1 MEKKI
6 VDESYL
12 PRIAE
17 QTLARKLA
25 SSGCVLI
32 SGPKFCGK
40 SRLASWYAASSV
52 ELTDEGSI
60 ALAKADP
67 RALLPGDSPRL
78 IDEWQKVPVIWDLI
92 RSDLD
97 HGYRFGKY
105 ILTGSA
111 TPSDPSVIQHSGA
124 GRISTMVLRPLSLY
138 ESRESL
144 GAVSLSSLFAVNP
157 EFTIVP
163 PGENPMTLSRMAFLI
178 CRGGWPLSVLAD
190 ESAALDVTEG
200 YYEGL
205 FRQTAGGDETSA
217 RLANGG
223 RGRLLLVLKELARNI
238 STPASI
244 AGMARDIAASGE
256 FPGFAP
262 DTFIGWKEYLESYF
276 IVFDMPSWNRNL
288 RSSVVTRTSPVRH
301 FFDPSIAACAL
312 GLTPESLLL
321 DLRTFGFFF
330 EDLVARDLM
339 AFAESMKASVRHY
352 RDSSDLEVDF
362 ILEMRDGRYAAIE
375 AKLGSPEGVA
385 MGVSSLSRFAARL
398 QRAGQPLPA
407 FRMVVTSHGACYRE
421 KDGTYVVPLNC
432 LRP

>member
-1 MEKKI
+1 MQKNI
-6 VDESYL
+6 VDEPYL

-40 SRLASWYAASSV
+40 SRLASCYAASSV

-78 IDEWQKVPVIWDLI
+78 IDEWQKVPVLWDLI

-111 TPSDPSVIQHSGA
+111 TPSDPSIIQHSGA
-124 GRISTMVLRPLSLY
+124 GRISTMILRPLSLY

-144 GAVSLSSLFAVNP
+144 GAVSLSSLFSANP

-190 ESAALDVTEG
+190 ESAALEVTEG

-223 RGRLLLVLKELARNI
+223 RSRLLLVLKELARN
-238 STPASI
+238 TRE
-244 AGMARDIAASGE
+244 MARLRKAI
-256 FPGFAP
+256 
-262 DTFIGWKEYLESYF
+262 DTANSCKHRDACPVLH
-276 IVFDMPSWNRNL
+276 RL
-288 RSSVVTRTSPVRH
+288 R
-301 FFDPSIAACAL
+301 D
-312 GLTPESLLL
+312 
-321 DLRTFGFFF
+321 
-330 EDLVARDLM
+330 
-339 AFAESMKASVRHY
+339 
-352 RDSSDLEVDF
+352 
-362 ILEMRDGRYAAIE
+362 
-375 AKLGSPEGVA
+375 
-385 MGVSSLSRFAARL
+385 
-398 QRAGQPLPA
+398 QP
-407 FRMVVTSHGACYRE
+407 
-421 KDGTYVVPLNC
+421 KDGTADPDGTGGADGQPADGGGAPDVDSASP
-432 LRP
+432 PGHGADGDSGGTPG